1 MARSRRTLCS
11 GLCRILVVHDEP
23 RMRTLVLRAL
33 AATNDV
39 VETKEARRA
48 IALMRSGNHFDVV
61 VVTCVARNGRPRYGP
76 RVGLIKTMFRQWP
89 WIPVVVIAR
98 VQERARLIG
107 EVLRSSVRLFL
118 PSTVSAAALRR
129 AIRRATMFR
138 TRRGPTRDAA
148 RVAMKRIGDFLG
160 EHTGESFTLNELARM
175 ASMSRSHF
183 SHMFH
188 AILGMPLREYIR
200 SLRLERAHHLLV
212 STAASLT
219 AIAAETGFY
228 DLPHFDKAF
237 RQRVGMTPQ
246 GFRLRHNGRAR
257 RDASRVS
264 RADRN
269 AR

>member
-1 MARSRRTLCS
+1 M
-11 GLCRILVVHDEP
+11 HDEP
-23 RMRTLVLRAL
+23 RTLVLRAL

-61 VVTCVARNGRPRYGP
+61 VVTCVGRKGRPRYGS
-76 RVGLIKTMFRQWP
+76 RVGLIRNMCRRWP

-107 EVLRSSVRLFL
+107 EMLRSSVRFLL
-118 PSTVSAAALRR
+118 PSTVSA
-129 AIRRATMFR
+129 T
-138 TRRGPTRDAA
+138 
-148 RVAMKRIGDFLG
+148 MKRIGDFLG
-160 EHTGESFTLNELARM
+160 EHAGENFTLSELARM

-183 SHMFH
+183 SHVFH
-188 AILGMPLREYIR
+188 TIHGMPLRECIR

-212 STAASLT
+212 STPASLT

-237 RQRVGMTPQ
+237 QQRTGMTPQ
-246 GFRLRHNGRAR
+246 RFRLRHNGHPP
-257 RDASRVS
+257 

-269 AR
+269 AP

>member
-1 MARSRRTLCS
+1 MARSTRTLCS
-11 GLCRILVVHDEP
+11 GLRRILVVHDEP

-61 VVTCVARNGRPRYGP
+61 VVTCAARKGRPRYGP
-76 RVGLIKTMFRQWP
+76 RVGLIRNMFRQWP

-98 VQERARLIG
+98 VQERAWLIG
-107 EVLRSSVRLFL
+107 EMLRSSVRFLL
-118 PSTVSAAALRR
+118 PSTVSAAGLRR
-129 AIRRATMFR
+129 AIRRAMSR
-138 TRRGPTRDAA
+138 TRQGVPSATAA
-148 RVAMKRIGDFLG
+148 AAMKRIGDFLG
-160 EHTGESFTLNELARM
+160 EHAGESFTLTELARM

-188 AILGMPLREYIR
+188 TILGMPLREYIR

-212 STAASLT
+212 STPASLT

-246 GFRLRHNGRAR
+246 GFRLRHNGRTP
-257 RDASRVS
+257 
-264 RADRN
+264 
-269 AR
+269 

>member
-1 MARSRRTLCS
+1 
-11 GLCRILVVHDEP
+11 VHDEA

-48 IALMRSGNHFDVV
+48 IALMRSGNHFDAVI
-61 VVTCVARNGRPRYGP
+61 VTCMARKGRPRYGP
-76 RVGLIKTMFRQWP
+76 RVGLIRNMFRQWP

-107 EVLRSSVRLFL
+107 EVLRSNVRLFL

-129 AIRRATMFR
+129 TIRRAMSR
-138 TRRGPTRDAA
+138 TRRGPPSAA
-148 RVAMKRIGDFLG
+148 GEAAMKRIGDFLG
-160 EHTGESFTLNELARM
+160 EHVGESFTRNELARM

-188 AILGMPLREYIR
+188 TILGMPLREYIR

-212 STAASLT
+212 STPTSLT
-219 AIAAETGFY
+219 AIAAESGFY

-237 RQRVGMTPQ
+237 RRRIGMTPQ
-246 GFRLRHNGRAR
+246 GFRLRHNG
-257 RDASRVS
+257 
-264 RADRN
+264 
-269 AR
+269 

>member
-1 MARSRRTLCS
+1 M
-11 GLCRILVVHDEP
+11 HDGP

-33 AATNDV
+33 AATNHV

-61 VVTCVARNGRPRYGP
+61 VVTCVGRKGRPRYGP
-76 RVGLIKTMFRQWP
+76 RVGLIRNMFRQWP

-98 VQERARLIG
+98 VQERAWLIG

-118 PSTVSAAALRR
+118 PSTVSAVALRR
-129 AIRRATMFR
+129 AIRRVTSQ
-138 TRRGPTRDAA
+138 TRRGPPRAA
-148 RVAMKRIGDFLG
+148 AGAAMKRIGEFLG
-160 EHTGESFTLNELARM
+160 EHAGESFTLNELARM

-188 AILGMPLREYIR
+188 SILGMPLREYIR
-200 SLRLERAHHLLV
+200 SIRLERAHHLLV
-212 STAASLT
+212 STPASLT
-219 AIAAETGFY
+219 SIAVETGFY

-246 GFRLRHNGRAR
+246 EFRLRHNGQTP
-257 RDASRVS
+257 

-269 AR
+269 AP